1 MKTSPPSLPHPA
13 TVLGIDMSKAKFN
26 AHLLPAQGGG
36 SGHGQEFPN
45 TPEGFRCLDQW
56 LRQHLGKACALHAGV
71 EATGNYAIP
80 LLMHLHEQNQN
91 HTVSY
96 LNPRRV
102 KDFTRSLGRK
112 AKTDPV
118 DARDIA
124 LMVQRLRPAAWTP
137 PSPQRC
143 ELQALVRHRRDLV
156 SQITANGNRLKTA
169 QNKAVIASLG
179 RLLKHLRA
187 LLKAAEE
194 QISRHT
200 LQHKDLQRD
209 SRLLC
214 SIPGFGKILSA
225 TILAEIPR
233 MEDFPRARDVV
244 AFAGLAP
251 TVASSGS
258 SVRHRGRFSKEG
270 SPLLRGAIYMAA
282 MNIVARK
289 SSLRPLYEAM
299 VARGMAKACALGALM
314 NRLLRIAFGV
324 LKHQTPFV
332 DNFARIQI
340 A

>member
-1 MKTSPPSLPHPA
+1 MNTSPPSVPPPA

-26 AHLLPAQGGG
+26 AHLLPALGGN
-36 SGHGQEFPN
+36 SGHGQEFAN
-45 TPEGFRCLDQW
+45 TPEGFRSLDQW

-71 EATGNYAIP
+71 EATGNYALP
-80 LLMHLHEQNQN
+80 LLMHLHGQH

-124 LMVQRLRPAAWTP
+124 LMVQRLRPAAWVP

-156 SQITANGNRLKTA
+156 SQITANGNRLKTTHSNA
-169 QNKAVIASLG
+169 IIASLG
-179 RLLKHLRA
+179 KLLKHLRS
-187 LLKAAEE
+187 LLKAVEA
-194 QISRHT
+194 QISQHT
-200 LQHKDLQRD
+200 LKHLDLQRD

-214 SIPGFGKILSA
+214 TIPGFGKVVSA

-258 SVRHRGRFSKEG
+258 SVRHRGHFSKEG
-270 SPLLRGAIYMAA
+270 SPLLRAAIYMAA

-289 SSLRPLYEAM
+289 SSLRPLYDAM

-332 DNFARIQI
+332 DNFAKLQI